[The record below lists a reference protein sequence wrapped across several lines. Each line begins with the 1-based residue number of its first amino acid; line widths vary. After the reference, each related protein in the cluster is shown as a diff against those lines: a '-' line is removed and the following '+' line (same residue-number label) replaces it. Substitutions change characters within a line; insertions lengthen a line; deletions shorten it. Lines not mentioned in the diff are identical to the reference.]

1 MDRKSRIAI
10 QYCHEQRHRE
20 VETHIFWVHG
30 GSRAKFGASYR
41 KIARLLDLQGREDK
55 EVDIMQLVR
64 DHLSEDSSY
73 TWVMVLD
80 NADDHDLWLKPAVTR
95 DSSENSTQPLI
106 EYLPRCLHG
115 RILITTR
122 DSQLGYRL
130 AEGKNKPIHVTRFG
144 PEEASRLL
152 RAKLSEGSSLSLG
165 DAYELTAVLEYLPLT
180 ITQAAAYLNQIETT
194 ATDYLQ
200 LFRNGISDI
209 PELLAESV
217 DDPSRDR
224 ETSNSIFQI
233 WRLSFEQ
240 ISKHNSRAAEI
251 LSMMAMLDRQG
262 ISQDLIQKP
271 NESPL
276 QFRAAISKLKA
287 FSFIVEEKKEF
298 SKYSMHRLV
307 QLSTQNWIQHLG
319 QLSFF
324 QEAAIS
330 AVSLCC
336 PSTADFKD
344 WPTFV
349 DLGSHVNN
357 VLEYNAETRPAKI
370 NRANILHC
378 FGHYAMGR
386 GQEGLALKF
395 LEEARTLREEHLGL
409 EHVDTLTTQGLLGV
423 TYNKLGK
430 EHWRKSQQ
438 IQLEVLDKA
447 QRVLGVKHR
456 LTLKSMSRLA
466 ITYGKSTKSQY
477 CRDLQVEV
485 LRLMEQEFGLNDPDT
500 LTEMSNLLHTL
511 NRLDEWEK
519 ADEVGQLVLRLRS
532 KVLGPAHPDTVT
544 IMANLSWT
552 YNAQRRWQEA
562 VQLEEKVLELRLQ
575 ALGPV
580 HPKSLLAMSNLART
594 YRNQDRC
601 AEAEQLQRQVVAWKK
616 RVLGPDHRET
626 IKAVRQLNAYIGASL
641 LRVQRPP
648 RGSSIETRA
657 EPLIG
662 LGVESPVGSRAGSPA
677 GLSDKINPQSQG
689 GRL

>member
-41 KIARLLDLQGREDK
+41 KIARLLDLPGRDDK
-55 EVDIMQLVR
+55 EVDIIRLVR
-64 DHLSEDSSY
+64 DHLSEDSSNA
-73 TWVMVLD
+73 WLIILD
-80 NADDHDLWLKPAVTR
+80 NADDHNLWLKSAVTS
-95 DSSENSTQPLI
+95 DSSEKSSCPLI
-106 EYLPRCLHG
+106 EYLPRCTHG

-130 AEGKNKPIHVTRFG
+130 AEGKHEPIHVTRFG

-152 RAKLSEGSSLSLG
+152 MAKLYEGSNLSLG

-200 LFRNGISDI
+200 LFRTGISDI

-224 ETSNSIFQI
+224 ETSNSIFQT

-240 ISKHNSRAAEI
+240 ILKQNPRAAEI
-251 LSMMAMLDRQG
+251 LSLMAMLDRQG
-262 ISQDLIQKP
+262 ISQDLLQKP

-287 FSFIVEEKKEF
+287 FSFISEERKQL

-307 QLSTQNWIQHLG
+307 QISTQNWIQHLG
-319 QLSFF
+319 QLSLF

-336 PSTADFKD
+336 PPTSEFKD

-357 VLEYNAETRPAKI
+357 VLEYKVNTRLAQI

-386 GQEGLALKF
+386 GQEDLALKF
-395 LEEARTLREEHLGL
+395 FDDARTLREEHLGL
-409 EHVDTLTTQGLLGV
+409 EHEDTLTTTGLLGV
-423 TYNKLGK
+423 MYSKLDG
-430 EHWRKSQQ
+430 EHSRRAQQ

-447 QRVLGVKHR
+447 RRVLGAKHR
-456 LTLKSMSRLA
+456 MTLKSMSRLA
-466 ITYGKSTKSQY
+466 ITYGKDGNSQS
-477 CRDLQVEV
+477 CKELQMEV
-485 LRLMEQEFGLNDPDT
+485 LRLMEHELGLNDPDT
-500 LTEMSNLLHTL
+500 LTEMSNLLYTL
-511 NRLDEWEK
+511 NRLKEWEK

-562 VQLEEKVLELRLQ
+562 VRLEERVLDLCLQ
-575 ALGPV
+575 ALGPA
-580 HPKSLLAMSNLART
+580 HPKSLRAMSNLART
-594 YRNQDRC
+594 YRNQNRRT
-601 AEAEQLQRQVVAWKK
+601 EAEQLQRQVVAS
-616 RVLGPDHRET
+616 RTRALGPDHKET
-626 IKAVRQLNAYIGASL
+626 IAAVQQLNRYIETPFLGVP
-641 LRVQRPP
+641 RTP
-648 RGSSIETRA
+648 RGSS
-657 EPLIG
+657 
-662 LGVESPVGSRAGSPA
+662 VGSRAESPIGSRAPSPA
-677 GLSDKINPQSQG
+677 RSIDMIESP
-689 GRL
+689 